1 MCPYLGSGTVL
12 STALPGLGWLWSW
25 VGFQVGVG
33 RGPAP
38 TGLWDRRLER
48 LCAVPS
54 GGLSLRHCRQL
65 SEVRVLAP
73 CWGNAAWSA
82 VPDCIVA
89 TGEQETDAIQIINFY
104 VKLLV
109 SSGSMG

>member
-1 MCPYLGSGTVL
+1 M
-12 STALPGLGWLWSW
+12 
-25 VGFQVGVG
+25 
-33 RGPAP
+33 
-38 TGLWDRRLER
+38 
-48 LCAVPS
+48 
-54 GGLSLRHCRQL
+54 
-65 SEVRVLAP
+65 RVLAP

-82 VPDCIVA
+82 VLDCIVA